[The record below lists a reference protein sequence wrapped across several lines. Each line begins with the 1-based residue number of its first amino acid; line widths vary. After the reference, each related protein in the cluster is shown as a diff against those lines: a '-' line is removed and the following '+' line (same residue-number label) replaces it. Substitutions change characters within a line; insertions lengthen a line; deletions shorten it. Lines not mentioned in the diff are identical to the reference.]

1 MATKCPLSHNRYC
14 AAENFRIIC
23 LSSSFTG
30 WRMTRRGE
38 QAKQGAEAESTRGR
52 STINFPYSDQDDA
65 VEVATAVHV
74 VGGTSCDWD
83 QLAAQMKQAAGGGGF
98 RIRVMA
104 ARAVGLLTYDRG
116 SVSLTDLG
124 IRIVDPKFARIA
136 RAQSFLEVELFKT
149 MYEKLKGGMLPPVAA
164 IERAMEAA
172 GVCPKQKDKARQV
185 VIRSARPGLPTR
197 PSTREAAYR
206 RSKKNRYRRTS
217 ATGAA
222 AVAAAAGM
230 ICIPSLRDC
239 WKNSRSQN
247 RTGLFN
253 CGQSGF
259 KPPPTSST

>member
-1 MATKCPLSHNRYC
+1 MS
-14 AAENFRIIC
+14 
-23 LSSSFTG
+23 
-30 WRMTRRGE
+30 GE

-104 ARAVGLLTYDRG
+104 ARAFGLLTYDRG

-172 GVCPKQKDKARQV
+172 GVAPKQKDKARQV
-185 VIRSARPGLPTR
+185 FIRSA
-197 PSTREAAYR
+197 
-206 RSKKNRYRRTS
+206 KQ
-217 ATGAA
+217 
-222 AVAAAAGM
+222 AGYFE
-230 ICIPSLRDC
+230 LD
-239 WKNSRSQN
+239 QN
-247 RTGLFN
+247 RLTYPPVNAGGGVPKVEEKPLQEDQRNRSSGGGSGGGDDLHPFIKGLLEKLPQPESDWSIQLRAKWLQTAANIFDLMYKTDEQN
-253 CGQSGF
+253 KSIEVTVSGGQQ
-259 KPPPTSST
+259 